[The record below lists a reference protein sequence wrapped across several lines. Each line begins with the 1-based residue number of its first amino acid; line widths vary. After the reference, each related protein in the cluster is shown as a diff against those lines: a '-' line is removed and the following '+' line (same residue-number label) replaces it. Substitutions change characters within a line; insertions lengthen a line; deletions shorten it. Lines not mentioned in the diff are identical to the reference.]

1 MHAASELIADKE
13 VVIAAVSTD
22 GHALEYA
29 SDDLQAD
36 KEVVLAAAKS
46 DDPFGHGYMILEYAS
61 DELKADKDVIMAL
74 LENRDFQFKKNL
86 AASLG
91 MSVKELKERF
101 SS

>member
-1 MHAASELIADKE
+1 
-13 VVIAAVSTD
+13 
-22 GHALEYA
+22 
-29 SDDLQAD
+29 
-36 KEVVLAAAKS
+36 
-46 DDPFGHGYMILEYAS
+46 MILEYAS